1 MKAMRPAILG
11 GTASFTHFPCRPI
24 TAVIQH
30 YKIMS
35 KQYIVRLA
43 RVTAAVVILSGV
55 AYPRHAAAS
64 SISTF
69 DTGTEGW
76 SAVGDVAGP
85 VTWSATGGNP
95 AGHVELTDQ
104 VIGGVTY
111 FVAEV

>member
-1 MKAMRPAILG
+1 
-11 GTASFTHFPCRPI
+11 
-24 TAVIQH
+24 
-30 YKIMS
+30 MS

-43 RVTAAVVILSGV
+43 KFTAAVVIFSVV

-76 SAVGDVAGP
+76 GAVGDVAGP

-104 VIGGVTY
+104 VIGGGDLFRGSATVSR
-111 FVAEV
+111 